1 MEHSIS
7 GKQFEMGQLKSLD
20 LLTPQD
26 KCIAIINGLKVACND
41 QGMTVGLVE
50 CHKILTST
58 KDMSHIDIEQQLE
71 DAGGMG
77 LDEQTSKWVKD
88 TLTST
93 PSSLMAK
100 PLKRSES
107 KAPWA
112 GRKSMAGQNLVE
124 HALKQGLDI
133 NTVTRIKLQLKD
145 MESWSFDIHS
155 FHETTQGRP
164 LYYLLLA
171 AFQKYRFCD
180 TLNVKSSKLQEF
192 AAHVEASYC
201 FDPSSPNVYHNAK
214 HGADV
219 LQTTLHLLTQERV
232 SNALTSLDTFSLVIA
247 AVMHDYRHKGVN
259 NVFLVET
266 RDPLALM
273 HNDQSVLERHH
284 AAEAFL
290 LMKDDKYNIM
300 SEFNKEDFKC
310 VREAIVQVILATD
323 LSRGFEYAGKFKKLY
338 EDTVLEDAVF
348 SRWSFPI
355 GDAGVFNVA
364 SCFQGGKGA
373 AHASLC

>member
-1 MEHSIS
+1 L
-7 GKQFEMGQLKSLD
+7 F
-20 LLTPQD
+20 
-26 KCIAIINGLKVACND
+26 
-41 QGMTVGLVE
+41 
-50 CHKILTST
+50 
-58 KDMSHIDIEQQLE
+58 
-71 DAGGMG
+71 
-77 LDEQTSKWVKD
+77 
-88 TLTST
+88 
-93 PSSLMAK
+93 
-100 PLKRSES
+100 
-107 KAPWA
+107 
-112 GRKSMAGQNLVE
+112 
-124 HALKQGLDI
+124 
-133 NTVTRIKLQLKD
+133 
-145 MESWSFDIHS
+145 
-155 FHETTQGRP
+155 
-164 LYYLLLA
+164 
-171 AFQKYRFCD
+171 AFQ
-180 TLNVKSSKLQEF
+180 LWIQIGAF

-348 SRWSFPI
+348 SRYVVSNW
-355 GDAGVFNVA
+355 
-364 SCFQGGKGA
+364 
-373 AHASLC
+373 